1 MADVTTTPQQPLASG
16 NGEAAQAVP
25 AAQAEQSFVPF
36 YNDIYKFGL
45 GGVRGDFGPAIRVAA
60 CFLFMLAFVAI
71 LFFAWLVLTG
81 GGGAV

>member
-1 MADVTTTPQQPLASG
+1 MADVTTAPQQPHASA
-16 NGEAAQAVP
+16 NGEAAHAAP

-71 LFFAWLVLTG
+71 LFFAWLVFTG
-81 GGGAV
+81 GGGTV